1 VADPLLDNPR
11 AFVEKVA
18 SVLGGSAVSGSSFS
32 GFLSSDFDPFLNH
45 LFAAGSVKVGEIV
58 EAVAGRPTFVW
69 LADEPTGDLDE
80 LAAAGLALVVMHG
93 MTASTEPSGVAGLTK
108 AEIVEVRSLVD
119 LDGWYEV
126 YSEVFGADA
135 RARKDWY
142 RVYDA
147 LGPSGDRSLS
157 LLLAKVDGLP
167 AATGAAFY
175 EEGTVGLYCFTTR
188 EPMRGRGLA
197 SALVQASHAAA
208 RARGIERA
216 LLQATD
222 AGRPIYARAGYR
234 EARMLPVIR
243 SSPAAKKQPGF
254 V

>member
-1 VADPLLDNPR
+1 VDDLLLDNPR
-11 AFVEKVA
+11 AFVGKVA
-18 SVLGGSAVSGSSFS
+18 GVLGGTAVSGSSFS

-45 LFAAGSVKVGEIV
+45 LFTVGRVRQGEIV
-58 EAVAGRPTFVW
+58 EAVAGRPAFVW
-69 LADEPTGDLDE
+69 LAEEPTGDIDE
-80 LAAAGLALVVMHG
+80 FAAAGLALVVMHG
-93 MTASTEPSGVAGLTK
+93 MTASTEPSGASGRTE
-108 AEIVEVRSLVD
+108 AEIVEVGSLVD
-119 LDGWYEV
+119 VDGWYEV

-135 RARKDWY
+135 RGREDWY

-167 AATGAAFY
+167 AATAAAFY
-175 EEGTVGLYCFTTR
+175 DECTVGLYCFTTR

-208 RARGIERA
+208 RARGVERA

-222 AGRPIYARAGYR
+222 AGRPVYARAGYR
-234 EARMLPVIR
+234 EARALPVIR
-243 SSPAAKKQPGF
+243 SSPVARKS
-254 V
+254 

>member
-1 VADPLLDNPR
+1 MADPLLANPR

-18 SVLGGSAVSGSSFS
+18 SVLGGTAAGDSSFS

-45 LFAAGSVKVGEIV
+45 LFTAGRVTPGEIV
-58 EAVAGRPTFVW
+58 EALAGRPAFVW
-69 LADEPTGDLDE
+69 LAEEPTGDLGE
-80 LAAAGLALVVMHG
+80 LVPAGLSLVVMHG
-93 MTASTEPSGVAGLTK
+93 MRGTTAPSGVAGRTDD
-108 AEIVEVRSLVD
+108 EIVEVRSLVD
-119 LDGWYEV
+119 VEGWFEV

-135 RARKDWY
+135 RGREDWY

-167 AATGAAFY
+167 AATGATFY
-175 EEGTVGLYCFTTR
+175 EEGTAGLYCFTTR

-208 RARGIERA
+208 RARGVDRA
-216 LLQATD
+216 ILQATD
-222 AGRPIYARAGYR
+222 AGRPVYARAGYR
-234 EARMLPVIR
+234 EARALPVIR
-243 SSPAAKKQPGF
+243 SSPPVALKS
-254 V
+254 

>member
-11 AFVEKVA
+11 AFVAKVA
-18 SVLGGSAVSGSSFS
+18 SVLGGTAVGDASLS
-32 GFLSSDFDPFLNH
+32 GFLSSKFDPFLNQ
-45 LFAAGSVKVGEIV
+45 LFTAGSVTLAEII
-58 EAVAGRPTFVW
+58 EAAAGRPAFVW
-69 LADEPTGDLDE
+69 LAKGPTHDIGG
-80 LAAAGLALVVMHG
+80 LAPAGLVFTVMHG
-93 MTASTEPSGVAGLTK
+93 MIASTEPSGVRGRIDG
-108 AEIVEVRSLVD
+108 EIIEVGSLVD
-119 LDGWYEV
+119 IDGWLEV

-135 RARKDWY
+135 RGGEDWY

-175 EEGTVGLYCFTTR
+175 NEGTVGLYCFATR
-188 EPMRGRGLA
+188 ESMRGRGLA

-208 RARGIERA
+208 RARGVERA

-222 AGRPIYARAGYR
+222 AGRPVYARAGYH
-234 EARMLPVIR
+234 EARALPVIR
-243 SSPAAKKQPGF
+243 SSPVANKS
-254 V
+254 